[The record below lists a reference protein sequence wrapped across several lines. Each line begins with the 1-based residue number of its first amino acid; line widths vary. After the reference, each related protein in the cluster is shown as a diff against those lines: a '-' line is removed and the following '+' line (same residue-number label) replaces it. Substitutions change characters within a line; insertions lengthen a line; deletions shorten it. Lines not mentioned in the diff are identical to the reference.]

1 MWLSMYEINEIF
13 NSIDGEGIRA
23 GENVTFIRTAG
34 CNLRCKYC
42 DTEYALKPNQ
52 GKQMS
57 VYEIT
62 NAVKKWNTHAVTLTG
77 GEPLSD
83 KEIYLLIDWLIWH
96 GYEVN
101 IETNGAI
108 DIKEA
113 TQRDCIVTMDWKT
126 PYSGME
132 KFMLSSNLKKLR
144 KKDVLKLVCA
154 ESDLDYVEDFLQKNK
169 VKATVFLSPVFG
181 EIEPRRL
188 VEFVQHLSEKM
199 DVSKIRV
206 QLQMHKYIWEPNKRG
221 V

>member
-1 MWLSMYEINEIF
+1 MYEINEIF

-34 CNLRCKYC
+34 CNLRCSYC
-42 DTEYALKPNQ
+42 DTEYALKSNQ

-57 VYEIT
+57 VYEIM

-77 GEPLSD
+77 GEPLSN
-83 KEIYLLIDWLIWH
+83 KEIYVLIDWLIWN

-108 DIKEA
+108 DIGKA
-113 TQRDCIVTMDWKT
+113 VQRDCIVTMDWKT

-144 KKDVLKLVCA
+144 EKDVLKLVCA
-154 ESDLDYVEDFLQKNK
+154 ESDLDYVKNFLLKNK
-169 VKATVFLSPVFG
+169 VKAAIFLSPVFG
-181 EIEPRRL
+181 KIEPRRL
-188 VEFVQHLSEKM
+188 VELVQSLSEQM

-206 QLQMHKYIWEPNKRG
+206 QLQIHKYIWEPNKRG